1 MDLPRQRVASSTAV
15 ARVLTE
21 AFAPAVLA
29 AVLPLVVGL
38 HAADSPVRGLGWG
51 LLASLFCSI
60 IPYAMILR
68 GVRRGRLSDRH
79 IGERAQ
85 RTGPLLFGLGS
96 VLIGLALLLATHAPR
111 ELIALI
117 VASFAGGALATG
129 VNHFWKSS
137 VHAGVAAASAVVLVL
152 IFGPALLA
160 TFVVVAAV
168 GWSRVRLRDHTVA
181 QVIAGGAIGAVIAG
195 VVFGLL
201 R

>member
-1 MDLPRQRVASSTAV
+1 MNIL

-21 AFAPAVLA
+21 VFAPAVLA
-29 AVLPLVVGL
+29 AVLPLIVGL
-38 HAADSPVRGLGWG
+38 HAAGSPVEGLGWG
-51 LLASLFCSI
+51 LLASLFCAI

-68 GVRRGRLSDRH
+68 GVRQGRLSDRH

-111 ELIALI
+111 ELVALI
-117 VASFAGGALATG
+117 VASFAGGAVATG

-152 IFGPALLA
+152 VYGPALLA
-160 TFVVVAAV
+160 TVVVVAAV

-181 QVIAGGAIGAVIAG
+181 QVIVGAAIGAVIAG

>member
-1 MDLPRQRVASSTAV
+1 MDSLATGGR
-15 ARVLTE
+15 ARLARALTE
-21 AFAPAVLA
+21 VFAPAVLA
-29 AVLPLVVGL
+29 AVLPVVIGL
-38 HAADSPVRGLGWG
+38 HTASSPLRGLGWG
-51 LLASLFCSI
+51 LLASLFCAI

-96 VLIGLALLLATHAPR
+96 VLVGLALLLATHAPR
-111 ELIALI
+111 ELVALI
-117 VASFAGGALATG
+117 VASFAGGAVATAI
-129 VNHFWKSS
+129 NHFWKSS
-137 VHAGVAAASAVVLVL
+137 IHAGVAAASSVVLVVVY
-152 IFGPALLA
+152 GPALLA
-160 TFVVVAAV
+160 GTLVVAAV

-181 QVIAGGAIGAVIAG
+181 QVLVGAAVGAVIAG

>member
-1 MDLPRQRVASSTAV
+1 MDFRSTDRPPRV

-21 AFAPAVLA
+21 VFAPAVLA
-29 AVLPLVVGL
+29 AVLPLVIGL
-38 HAADSPVRGLGWG
+38 HAASSPQRGLGWG
-51 LLASLFCSI
+51 LLASLFCAIS
-60 IPYAMILR
+60 PFAMILR
-68 GVRRGRLSDRH
+68 GVRQGRLSDRH

-85 RTGPLLFGLGS
+85 RTRPLLFGLGS

-111 ELIALI
+111 ELVALI
-117 VASFAGGALATG
+117 VASFAGGAVATA

-152 IFGPALLA
+152 VYGPALLA
-160 TFVVVAAV
+160 TAVVVAAV
-168 GWSRVRLRDHTVA
+168 GWSRVRLGDHTVA
-181 QVIAGGAIGAVIAG
+181 QVIVGVATGAVIAG